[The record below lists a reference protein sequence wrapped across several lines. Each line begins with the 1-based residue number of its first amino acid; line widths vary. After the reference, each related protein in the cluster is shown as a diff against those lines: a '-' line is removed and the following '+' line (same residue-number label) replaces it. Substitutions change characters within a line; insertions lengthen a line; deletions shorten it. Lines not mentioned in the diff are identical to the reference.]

1 MGNLLHEVVGRFKT
15 PCDDL
20 IATLIMIARIQGRL
34 ECSVDL
40 LERAEMNFKAAWS
53 VAKLMR
59 PDEQHVAIV
68 TGLSDALYGLGR
80 ATDAKDVLRSAGL
93 ARQNMQQDMPGS
105 YKK

>member
-59 PDEQHVAIV
+59 PNEQHAEIV
-68 TGLSDALYGLGR
+68 MGLSDTLYGLGR
-80 ATDAKDVLRSAGL
+80 EAEAKEVMRSAGL
-93 ARQNMQQDMPGS
+93 ARKHMQEAMPGS
-105 YKK
+105 YQR